1 MTLFI
6 RDPQASEYYC
16 TLNGRIVEGWV
27 IASEAEGWVAVQR
40 FPEGWQVG
48 EPTPPELLF
57 EGIVKFIRKD
67 GGQASLPGLEF

>member
-40 FPEGWQVG
+40 FPKGWEVGDLMPAEQKLEGFVR
-48 EPTPPELLF
+48 F
-57 EGIVKFIRKD
+57 VKKD
-67 GGQASLPGLEF
+67 GYQDELPGFEW

>member
-1 MTLFI
+1 VTLFI
-6 RDPQASEYYC
+6 RDPKASEYHC

-40 FPEGWQVG
+40 FPKGWEVG
-48 EPTPPELLF
+48 DVVPAELLI